1 MGLCSY
7 HIGGQELLVRKCCTS
22 VYAGTSGPPTG
33 EVKNLQIVGSIYFW
47 TDQTFYPSNSVHPS
61 YTVQNTK
68 RSWCSWYLFPHLF
81 HIQPWISV
89 QLPVILP
96 HPCVYVCVFTCACVC
111 VCVLSYFARTVCHDA
126 VWCFRHISPST
137 PFWRD
142 LTSPHGYVCVLV

>member
-47 TDQTFYPSNSVHPS
+47 TDQTFYSSNSVHPS

-111 VCVLSYFARTVCHDA
+111 MCALLFCQNCVS
-126 VWCFRHISPST
+126 WCSLVFRHISPST
-137 PFWRD
+137 AFWRD